1 MAMTTATV
9 FGGTGFLGRSIV
21 RALQAREMRVR
32 VAARHAPRDPDA
44 AEHFVRADVRDT
56 GDVERAVDGA
66 DFVVN
71 AVSLYTER
79 SRETFEGIHVDA
91 AARIAA
97 AARAAGAQQLVQ
109 ISGIGADSSSHAPY
123 VAARARGE
131 TAVGSQWP
139 EAVIVRPSVIFGP
152 NDAFVA
158 TLAGITRL
166 PVIPL
171 FGDGSVR
178 LQPVHVDDVAA
189 AVAALAWRTPPAQA
203 LELGGGEI
211 LSYRAIVE
219 SVLGQLG
226 RRRPLARVP
235 FAVWYGL
242 AAGASVLPSPPITRD
257 QLALMEHDNVA
268 HEPGFDA
275 LGLTARGF
283 NEALPDCLGR

>member
-9 FGGTGFLGRSIV
+9 FGGTGFLGRAIV
-21 RALQAREMRVR
+21 RALQARAMRVR
-32 VAARHAPRDPDA
+32 VAARHAPREPDA
-44 AEHFVRADVRDT
+44 AAHFYRADVRDP

-79 SRETFEGIHVDA
+79 SGLTFEGIHVDA

-109 ISGIGADSSSHAPY
+109 ISGIGADASSHAPY
-123 VAARARGE
+123 VATRGRGE
-131 TAVGSQWP
+131 TAVWSQWP
-139 EAVIVRPSVIFGP
+139 EAVIVHPSVIFGP
-152 NDAFVA
+152 NDAFVT

-203 LELGGGEI
+203 LELGGAEI
-211 LSYRAIVE
+211 LSYRAIVQAM
-219 SVLGQLG
+219 LRRLG
-226 RRRPLARVP
+226 RRRVLVPVP

-242 AAGASVLPSPPITRD
+242 AAGVSVLPSPPITRD
-257 QLALMEHDNVA
+257 QLALMEADNVA
-268 HEPGFDA
+268 QGPGFEA

-283 NEALPDCLGR
+283 DEALPDCLGR